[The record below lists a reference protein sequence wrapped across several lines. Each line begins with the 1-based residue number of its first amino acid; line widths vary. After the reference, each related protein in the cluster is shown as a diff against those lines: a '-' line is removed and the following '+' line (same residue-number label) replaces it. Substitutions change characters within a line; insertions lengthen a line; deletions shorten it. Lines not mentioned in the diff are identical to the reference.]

1 MERLEDFPIT
11 RKWKPQ
17 DPGALQLYSAPTPN
31 GVKIS
36 VALEEMGL
44 PYEAHLVSL
53 DKDEQH
59 SPEFLSLNPNG
70 KIPAIIDP
78 AGPGGAALGLFE
90 SGAIL
95 IYLAEKSG
103 KFLPQEPARR
113 YETIQWLMFQMG
125 NIGPLFGQ
133 MAWFLHQGGQEIED
147 PRPRERYVKETARLL
162 RVLEQRLAGREWVMG
177 DEYTIADMAI
187 APWLRPV
194 IRIPGASDLVRW
206 QELENVPAYLERFL
220 ARPAVKAGF
229 EKLGAL

>member
-1 MERLEDFPIT
+1 MEKLEDFPIT
-11 RKWKPQ
+11 RKWKP
-17 DPGALQLYSAPTPN
+17 DNPSLIQLYSAPTPN

-36 VALEEMGL
+36 IALEEMGL
-44 PYEAHLVSL
+44 AYEVHLVAL
-53 DKDEQH
+53 EKGEQH

-70 KIPAIIDP
+70 KIPAILDP
-78 AGPGGAALGLFE
+78 DGPNGAPLGLFE

-103 KFLPQEPARR
+103 KFLPEDPGRR
-113 YETIQWLMFQMG
+113 YESIEWLMFQMG

-133 MAWFLHQGGQEIED
+133 MAWFLHQGGKEIDD

-162 RVLEQRLAGREWVMG
+162 RVLEQRLEGREWVMG
-177 DEYTIADMAI
+177 NEYTIADMAI

-194 IRIPGASDLVRW
+194 IRIPGASDLVGW
-206 QELENVPAYLERFL
+206 EELSNVPAYLERFL
-220 ARPAVKAGF
+220 GRPAVKAGL